1 MEPTVL
7 LEEPNLFI
15 RWLPEERLYWA
26 RYLGLLDGQMASQVY
41 AVFYQLLETVSVEE
55 IYGIVLDFRDVKRFD
70 RTNLTATRQESRTLN
85 KTYDLSRIPVAMLV
99 KNLMQEQFVKIS
111 SKITGTEHRVRIV
124 WTEEEMRAF
133 FSNFHASLA
142 AQPKEQD

>member
-1 MEPTVL
+1 
-7 LEEPNLFI
+7 
-15 RWLPEERLYWA
+15 LYWA